1 MPHKRMTKSAW
12 HFDEMIYV
20 SIFNAGFWAVY
31 RFPKIM
37 C

>member
-1 MPHKRMTKSAW
+1 MTKSAW
-12 HFDEMIYV
+12 HFDDMTSV

-31 RFPKIM
+31 RFSKMM